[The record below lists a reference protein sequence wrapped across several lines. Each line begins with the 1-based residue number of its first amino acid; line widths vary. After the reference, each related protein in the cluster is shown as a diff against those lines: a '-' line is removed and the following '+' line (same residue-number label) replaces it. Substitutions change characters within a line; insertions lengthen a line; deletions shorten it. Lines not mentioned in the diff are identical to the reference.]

1 MQIQSSCRCV
11 KITYAYDTTNASSII
26 NKGCTEYIFVKYL
39 NSVTEYWQQYT
50 AWQVGDNNFQPTF
63 SINSSDQLTVNF
75 PTNTTA
81 SLRFLSWNFAINMI

>member
-11 KITYAYDTTNASSII
+11 KITYAYDTINASTTV
-26 NKGCTEYIFVKYL
+26 NKGCTEYVFVKYL
-39 NSVTEYWQQYT
+39 DVVTTYWQQYT
-50 AWQVGDNNFQPTF
+50 ALQVGDNNFQPTF
-63 SINSSDQLTVNF
+63 SINSNDQLTVNF